1 MGRVVLGARVTDA
14 EAEALRAYAAQ
25 TGLTFY
31 QATIR
36 AVEVGIAALTAA
48 ADGTPAGV
56 AAAGPSTQ
64 AVEDLRETIE
74 RLRITVE
81 GLCDTNARLTTHIE
95 LTGKVAQR
103 ALYAAGAA
111 YAAALAGPGT
121 SDAHKAEIADDANR
135 IFERQLAKAQAG

>member
-14 EAEALRAYAAQ
+14 EAEALRVYAAQ

-48 ADGTPAGV
+48 ADNTPEAVVPDGLS
-56 AAAGPSTQ
+56 AQ
-64 AVEDLRETIE
+64 AVQDLRDTIE
-74 RLRITVE
+74 SLRLTVE
-81 GLCDTNARLTTHIE
+81 GLCDTNTRLTTHIE

-103 ALYAAGAA
+103 SLYAAGAA

-121 SDAHKAEIADDANR
+121 SDAHKAEILTDANR
-135 IFERQLAKAQAG
+135 IFERQLAKAQE